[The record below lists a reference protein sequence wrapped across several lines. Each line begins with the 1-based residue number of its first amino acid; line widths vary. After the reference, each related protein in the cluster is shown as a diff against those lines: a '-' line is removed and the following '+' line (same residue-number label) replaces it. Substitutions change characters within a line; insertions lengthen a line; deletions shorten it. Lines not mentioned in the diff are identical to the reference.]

1 MALYLKDNKK
11 MFIQNRDESRAY
23 FYNVWKKQKNKLP
36 LEPEEVVISDV
47 ISEHPEYHYY
57 LDSKESVNVNDF
69 NVENN
74 EINPFLHMGMHI
86 ALKEQVNSDRPIGIN
101 TIFKQIISRSITL
114 HDAEHKMM
122 ECLGRSLWEAQC
134 KNQLP
139 DENEYM
145 ECLKRIS

>member
-1 MALYLKDNKK
+1 
-11 MFIQNRDESRAY
+11 MFIQNRNESRTY

-36 LEPEEVVISDV
+36 LDPEEVVISDV

-57 LDSKESVNVNDF
+57 LDSKESVDENDF

-86 ALKEQVNSDRPIGIN
+86 ALKEQVNSDRPIGISI
-101 TIFKQIISRSITL
+101 IFKQIISRSITL

-122 ECLGRSLWEAQC
+122 ECLGRSLWKAQC

-139 DENEYM
+139 DENEYLQ
-145 ECLKRIS
+145 CLKKIS

>member
-1 MALYLKDNKK
+1 

-36 LEPEEVVISDV
+36 LEPEEAVISDV

-74 EINPFLHMGMHI
+74 EIKCF
-86 ALKEQVNSDRPIGIN
+86 
-101 TIFKQIISRSITL
+101 
-114 HDAEHKMM
+114 
-122 ECLGRSLWEAQC
+122 
-134 KNQLP
+134 
-139 DENEYM
+139 
-145 ECLKRIS
+145 